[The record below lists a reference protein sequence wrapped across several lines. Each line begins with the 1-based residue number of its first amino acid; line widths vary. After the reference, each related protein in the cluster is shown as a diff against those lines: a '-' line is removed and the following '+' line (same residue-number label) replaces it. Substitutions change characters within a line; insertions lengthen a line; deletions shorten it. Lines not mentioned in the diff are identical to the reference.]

1 MKIAST
7 SLLFMAISAS
17 AVSAIN
23 NDETSLRGS
32 SSPAIVLA
40 SDAIADAVAGYKN
53 APPKKGKFDM
63 IGRAF
68 DDVVSEAK
76 EDGIVDK
83 AKIDAI
89 SSILGDLVNEQTA
102 EITVNEDMFVESES
116 TAQCISLKDKCSLN
130 KQCCS
135 GYCTWTFI
143 GIGFCATC
151 PQGLGNCL

>member
-40 SDAIADAVAGYKN
+40 SDAIADAVAGHKN
-53 APPKKGKFDM
+53 TARKKGKFDM
-63 IGRAF
+63 IADAF
-68 DDVVSEAK
+68 NDVVSEAK
-76 EDGIVDK
+76 EDGIVDN

-89 SSILGDLVNEQTA
+89 SGILGDLVNEQTA
-102 EITVNEDMFVESES
+102 EITVNENMFVESES
-116 TAQCISLKDKCSLN
+116 TAQCISLNDRCTLN
-130 KQCCS
+130 KSCCS

-143 GIGFCATC
+143 GIGFCQTC
-151 PQGLGNCL
+151 VHGPGNCL

>member
-40 SDAIADAVAGYKN
+40 SDAIADAVAGHKN
-53 APPKKGKFDM
+53 TARMKGKFDM
-63 IGRAF
+63 IADAF
-68 DDVVSEAK
+68 NDVVSEAK
-76 EDGIVDK
+76 EDGIVDN

-89 SSILGDLVNEQTA
+89 SGILGDLVNEQTA
-102 EITVNEDMFVESES
+102 EI
-116 TAQCISLKDKCSLN
+116 L
-130 KQCCS
+130 
-135 GYCTWTFI
+135 
-143 GIGFCATC
+143 
-151 PQGLGNCL
+151 

>member
-40 SDAIADAVAGYKN
+40 SDAIADAAAGYKN
-53 APPKKGKFDM
+53 TARMKGKFDM
-63 IGRAF
+63 IGQAF
-68 DDVVSEAK
+68 RDVVSEAK

-83 AKIDAI
+83 AKINAI
-89 SSILGDLVNEQTA
+89 SGILGDLVNERKA
-102 EITVNEDMFVESES
+102 KITVNKDMFVESES
-116 TAQCISLKDKCSLN
+116 TATCNDVGQSCLFDN
-130 KQCCS
+130 DCCS
-135 GYCTWTFI
+135 GYCWSSSL
-143 GIGFCATC
+143 CH
-151 PQGLGNCL
+151 